1 MTKITAID
9 IHWAGPGWYVRLI
22 TLDGSKDREKH
33 EYRRI
38 APIDAR
44 IADIQETVK
53 EYERPPDYLTPA
65 VKRWKTRPEDKG
77 VQRVHDVAEE

>member
-44 IADIQETVK
+44 IADLGEPLDALARLAVFRHATAGEQGE
-53 EYERPPDYLTPA
+53 ERPLA
-65 VKRWKTRPEDKG
+65 RLGK
-77 VQRVHDVAEE
+77 AEE